1 MSAPAAVTTSP
12 ALRVGVVG
20 TGLIA
25 GVVTAALA
33 ASQGCRPVAVSSR
46 QRSRALAFAAQHGLA
61 AAYDDWRAL
70 LAAADVDAVY
80 IATPTAPRET
90 IAVQA
95 ARAGKHVLAEKPFA
109 SLASLQAI
117 TQACARHGV
126 AFLDGTH
133 FVHHPRTALLKASLA
148 ERIGRVQ
155 ALRCSFFFPTGDRTN
170 LRYDPAQE
178 PTGAVGDMGW
188 YAMRAITEFLD
199 TPGQPAA
206 LRHSHGVLQRDV
218 VQGADTGAAIRAAGL
233 MHFEGGATATWDVG
247 YNADVVLQGLQLLG
261 ERGVITLDDFVLDWA
276 QGYMLP
282 RPGFVA
288 GFHQQQGLAR
298 SDQAQWVA
306 VPSALP
312 ANVLMAEHF
321 AQLAQA
327 PQGAQAQAAVAAS
340 LRTQALLDAAWASLV
355 PA

>member
-1 MSAPAAVTTSP
+1 MSAHP
-12 ALRVGVVG
+12 ALRVGVIG

-46 QRSRALAFAAQHGLA
+46 VRSRALAFAAQHDLA
-61 AAYDDWRAL
+61 AAYDDWRSL

-80 IATPTAPRET
+80 IATPTAPREA
-90 IAVQA
+90 IALQA

-117 TQACARHGV
+117 TRACAGHGV

-133 FVHHPRTALLKASLA
+133 FVHHPRTALLKAGLA
-148 ERIGRVQ
+148 ARIGRVQ

-188 YAMRAITEFLD
+188 YAMRAIAEFLD
-199 TPGQPAA
+199 APGQTPA
-206 LRHSHGVLQRDV
+206 LLHSHGVVQRDAV
-218 VQGADTGAAIRAAGL
+218 TGAAVRAAGL

-247 YNADVVLQGLQLLG
+247 YNADATLQGLQLLG

-288 GFHQQQGLAR
+288 GFQQQQGLAR
-298 SDQAQWVA
+298 SDQAQWTA
-306 VPSALP
+306 VPSAQP

-321 AQLAQA
+321 AQQARA
-327 PQGAQAQAAVAAS
+327 PQGADAQAAVAAS

>member
-1 MSAPAAVTTSP
+1 MSAGVAA

-46 QRSRALAFAAQHGLA
+46 QRPRALAFAAQHGLA
-61 AAYDDWRAL
+61 AAYDDWRSL
-70 LAAADVDAVY
+70 LDAADVDAVY
-80 IATPTAPRET
+80 IATPTAPREA

-133 FVHHPRTALLKASLA
+133 FVHHPRSALLKASVV

-155 ALRCSFFFPTGDRTN
+155 ALRCSFFFPTADRGN
-170 LRYDPAQE
+170 LRYDTRQE

-188 YAMRAITEFLD
+188 YAMRAIAEFLD
-199 TPGQPAA
+199 EPGRPAP
-206 LRHSHGVLQRDV
+206 LRRSHGVLQRD
-218 VQGADTGAAIRAAGL
+218 AATGAAVRAAGL

-247 YNADVVLQGLQLLG
+247 YSADAVLQDLQLLG
-261 ERGVITLDDFVLDWA
+261 ERGVVTLDDFVLDWA

-288 GFHQQQGLAR
+288 GFRQQQGLAR
-298 SDQAQWVA
+298 SDQAQWVP
-306 VPSALP
+306 VPAAQP

-321 AQLAQA
+321 AQLARA
-327 PQGAQAQAAVAAS
+327 PQGAAAQAALAHS
-340 LRTQALLDAAWASLV
+340 LRTQALLDAAWAGLGL
-355 PA
+355 A